1 MLPIRIYGIKRI
13 IKIAHSNWNPGV
25 SVAVYSV
32 GPIPGSEVLE
42 NLSPKMLNFDVYR
55 KKFFELFRGVSLL
68 LLLNHVTVSHLRG
81 AYLSSL
87 NILFNTRMIRPT
99 ATLTLPSLS
108 RSILLCT
115 HKLRGVGSVAKNKQ
129 DQWSPV

>member
-42 NLSPKMLNFDVYR
+42 NLSPKRLNFDVYR
-55 KKFFELFRGVSLL
+55 KKFLELFRGVSSQL
-68 LLLNHVTVSHLRG
+68 TM
-81 AYLSSL
+81 
-87 NILFNTRMIRPT
+87 FNY
-99 ATLTLPSLS
+99 
-108 RSILLCT
+108 
-115 HKLRGVGSVAKNKQ
+115 
-129 DQWSPV
+129 